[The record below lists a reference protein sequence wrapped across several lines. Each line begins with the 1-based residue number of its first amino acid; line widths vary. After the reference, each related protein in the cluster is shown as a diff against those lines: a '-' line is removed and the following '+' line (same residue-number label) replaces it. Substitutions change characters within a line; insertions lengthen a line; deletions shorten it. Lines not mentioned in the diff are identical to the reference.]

1 MKLNLKRILKK
12 KTYEFKINDEIAANY
27 LNITVTNIR
36 RRLLNK
42 YSNTNFIE
50 NVDYIKHTIDSKEIY
65 IINYKCFQKLELV
78 DLSI

>member
-1 MKLNLKRILKK
+1 MKLNFKRVLKK
-12 KTYEFKINDEIAANY
+12 RTYEFIINDEIAANF
-27 LNITVTNIR
+27 LNVTVSNIR

-50 NVDYIKHTIDSKEIY
+50 NVDYIKRTIDSKEIY